1 MTPGFLI
8 MGVNEPIE
16 NEAKEQK
23 DRFLSML
30 LSTLHASLL
39 GNLLTGKTV
48 IRAGEETIRV
58 AQDV

>member
-1 MTPGFLI
+1 MI
-8 MGVNEPIE
+8 KGVNEPIE

-30 LSTLHASLL
+30 LSTLHVSLL
-39 GNLLTGKTV
+39 GNLLTDKRA

-58 AQDV
+58 GQDV